1 MVRTVYEFN
10 IGDSVSWYDGVLKN
24 NTLTGEVK
32 LINDELGLLLV
43 RHKFNETWFRTCV
56 HVRKVIEHKPSSE
69 DIQTKIHVGEMY
81 HHNLNETRV
90 VVILEIL
97 NWDIETGLF
106 EVRESVGREFKIS
119 MITEDFI
126 KRSCSPIN
134 DMMDLDYILNRPLDD
149 DELSYTKEKGFS
161 DTLSDSRNIINEFTV
176 RINKE
181 NLKDLKFDE
190 INKPKHY
197 NSTKYETKEVIKD
210 ILSNYKDTTPYTQY
224 CIGNLLK
231 YISRGPLKE
240 NLLKDLKKGMFYL
253 EESIKEIEGEIDE

>member
-1 MVRTVYEFN
+1 MVRTVYDFN
-10 IGDSVSWYDGVLKN
+10 VGVKVIWYGN
-24 NTLTGEVK
+24 NSKTTLLNDEVK
-32 LINDELGLLLV
+32 LINDKLGLLFV
-43 RHKFNETWFRTCV
+43 RHQYDGNYFLKEI
-56 HVRKVIEHKPSSE
+56 HGSEVIEHESCLE
-69 DIQTKIHVGEMY
+69 NNERTIKIGDMYYHNFNENKVG
-81 HHNLNETRV
+81 
-90 VVILEIL
+90 VILEIL
-97 NWDIETGLF
+97 DWDMLTGLF

-126 KRSCSPIN
+126 KRSCSPV
-134 DMMDLDYILNRPLDD
+134 DEYMDLAYILNRPLND
-149 DELSYTKEKGFS
+149 DELSYAKENGFS
-161 DTLSDSRNIINEFTV
+161 DTLSDSRNIIKQFNV